1 MSILS
6 KEEQN
11 TPENIKTSFHCGAK
25 CNTWANQRRRR
36 REDAR
41 RLTGMP
47 SSNQTENSLN
57 DSELLRR
64 ANEKS
69 EDIKTTGNIPRI
81 VVQSFGI
88 TTKDL
93 DRNSDVVPVK
103 CPGDKCPGDKCP
115 GDKCPGDKC
124 PGDSERSVQ
133 PKGCDKFL
141 ELSCSSLNDGYFIEF
156 HLEVGVKLAEVIPGI
171 FPNVFLRMQ
180 WVDGKDRNSMYQLF
194 QYFQNHLIH
203 SI

>member
-6 KEEQN
+6 KDEQN

-41 RLTGMP
+41 GLTGTP
-47 SSNQTENSLN
+47 SSNQTENAPN
-57 DSELLRR
+57 DGELLGR

-69 EDIKTTGNIPRI
+69 ADIKTTGTIPKV
-81 VVQSFGI
+81 VVQSSAK

-93 DRNSDVVPVK
+93 DRNGDVVK
-103 CPGDKCPGDKCP
+103 Y
-115 GDKCPGDKC
+115 
-124 PGDSERSVQ
+124 PGDSEKSV
-133 PKGCDKFL
+133 KLRNGEGCDKPL

-194 QYFQNHLIH
+194 QYFQNHLLH